1 MLSIKSGKLGIA
13 LIIPQYDHANEI
25 AKIANSKDI
34 AENVGSIGEFPYPY
48 TEKNALEMI
57 DSAISAYSM
66 GIGYNFEVIPKEVD
80 SPVGM
85 VGIRNVD
92 MHAMS
97 AEMGFWIGEKY
108 RGRGYAKAA
117 LLMLIG
123 FCFSK
128 LELIRVYATAL
139 KSNSKSLAL
148 MESLGMKKEGI
159 LRDAAITQAGPRDQ
173 VLLSILKEEF
183 KPKLD
188 LVFDE

>member
-1 MLSIKSGKLGIA
+1 
-13 LIIPQYDHANEI
+13 
-25 AKIANSKDI
+25 
-34 AENVGSIGEFPYPY
+34 
-48 TEKNALEMI
+48 
-57 DSAISAYSM
+57 
-66 GIGYNFEVIPKEVD
+66 
-80 SPVGM
+80 
-85 VGIRNVD
+85 

-159 LRDAAITQAGPRDQ
+159 LRDAAMTQAGPRDQ